1 MSQAVALA
9 VIVGVVGGLTGA
21 WLLQRDDQRGPHHR
35 RMASGGRAAA
45 PAFKPQRGTPVVVSA
60 R

>member
-21 WLLQRDDQRGPHHR
+21 WLMTRDDQRGPHLPPNALNGRTAARASKPR
-35 RMASGGRAAA
+35 RRTS
-45 PAFKPQRGTPVVVSA
+45 QVVSPH
-60 R
+60 